1 MLPEKSPCMHR
12 ILQILYPYRM
22 VKTSKIKSLELENSK
37 FDHFASTLWELRYDQ
52 TSDFCFLHSNDF
64 NDKKILKIKNVI

>member
-1 MLPEKSPCMHR
+1 
-12 ILQILYPYRM
+12 M
-22 VKTSKIKSLELENSK
+22 VKRSKINSLELENSK

-52 TSDFCFLHSNDF
+52 ISDFCFLYSNNY